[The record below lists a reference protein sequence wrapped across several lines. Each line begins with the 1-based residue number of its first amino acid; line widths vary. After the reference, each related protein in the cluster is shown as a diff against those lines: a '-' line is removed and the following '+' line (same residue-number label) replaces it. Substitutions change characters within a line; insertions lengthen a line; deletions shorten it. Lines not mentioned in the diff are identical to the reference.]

1 MTRYWRLE
9 GLAHE
14 KNQRQREKIVDM
26 YTKAFVMSMGVRVPT
41 KHALARRFCDYV
53 EQNHDGLLEKTEE
66 EIYELIPSFIE
77 HLGEI

>member
-1 MTRYWRLE
+1 
-9 GLAHE
+9 
-14 KNQRQREKIVDM
+14 M